1 MAASR
6 YEAEVLLGI
15 TAAADP
21 NDNPGA
27 RCEAGGAPAANSTQ
41 PTGIP
46 IIREWE
52 YASGAVIAFSKID
65 SCLGVIQMASKTLIR
80 GAHFSMFASSSQY
93 DVVQFDAAMG
103 AAGFVLNL
111 PILFF
116 GGGVD
121 DWKEGLDGT
130 AFRGVG
136 PFPPLLKDASQK
148 RWIFQL
154 DNGAFT
160 YHAM

>member
-6 YEAEVLLGI
+6 YEAEVLRGI
-15 TAAADP
+15 EAAANP
-21 NDNPGA
+21 NDDPGA
-27 RCEAGGAPAANSTQ
+27 RCLAGGTQAANSTQ
-41 PTGIP
+41 TSNIP

-65 SCLGVIQMASKTLIR
+65 SCLGVIQMAGKALIR

-93 DVVQFDAAMG
+93 DVVQFDAAMT
-103 AAGFVLNL
+103 AAGFAKDL

-121 DWKEGLDGT
+121 DWKEGLSGT

-136 PFPPLLKDASQK
+136 PFPPLMKDASQK
-148 RWIFQL
+148 RWIFQM
-154 DNGAFT
+154 DDGAFT